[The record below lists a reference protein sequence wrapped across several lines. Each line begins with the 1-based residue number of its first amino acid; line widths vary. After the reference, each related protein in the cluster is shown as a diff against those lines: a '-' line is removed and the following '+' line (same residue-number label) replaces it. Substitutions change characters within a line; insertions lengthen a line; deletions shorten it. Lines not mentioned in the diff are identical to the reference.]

1 MTAQRIPVLMYHRI
15 GEQTS
20 GWDRHYAVTPATF
33 AAQMKGLARHGYQA
47 CSLHAFLDWL
57 DDRAELPEGSFLI
70 TFDDGFCGVVD
81 HALPVLASLDW
92 PATVFMVS
100 RRIGAPADW
109 ANAAG
114 SDDRSRHLMDEAEL
128 RRLMSAGWAVQS
140 HGRHHLDLTQLDE
153 RGLDD
158 ELAGSRSDLA
168 ELTGQTVDV
177 LAYPFGRHDGQVTS
191 RVRQAGYRAAF
202 SVQPGFNRRDADR
215 LALRRL
221 DVFGTDTPGALR
233 RKLALGS
240 NDGSLVQQLRYRAR
254 RVFARLRP
262 AA

>member
-20 GWDRHYAVTPATF
+20 GWDRHYSVTPAAF
-33 AAQMKGLARHGYQA
+33 AAQMRGLARHGYRA
-47 CSLHAFLDWL
+47 CTLSGFLDWL
-57 DDRAELPEGSFLI
+57 DERTELPESSFLI
-70 TFDDGFCGVVD
+70 TFDDGFSGVVD
-81 HALPVLASLDW
+81 HALPVLSGLGW
-92 PATVFMVS
+92 SATVFMVS
-100 RRIGAPADW
+100 RRMGGPADW
-109 ANAAG
+109 ARTSG
-114 SDDRSRHLMDEAEL
+114 PDDRSRRLMDEAEL
-128 RRLMSAGWAVQS
+128 RLLMNAGWAVQS
-140 HGRHHLDLTQLDE
+140 HGRHHRDFTQLDE
-153 RGLDD
+153 GGLDD
-158 ELAGSRSDLA
+158 ELSGSRGDLA
-168 ELTGQTVDV
+168 ALTGRVVDV
-177 LAYPFGRHDGQVTS
+177 LAYPFGRHDDTVTT

-221 DVFGTDTPGALR
+221 DVFGTDTPTTLR